1 MKLIDMHC
9 DTLLGTAYGE
19 KVDLYENK
27 KAVDF
32 KRMKAAGFSAQFF
45 AMCLMPEQSFA
56 EKGLQK
62 PDDMEF
68 MTALSD
74 CLYQNLEKYSD
85 VAAFAGNRDDLVRNE
100 REGKLSCFLTAEDGN
115 GIGGKREGLEKMY
128 QMGVRLISIT
138 WNMENCLGYPNS
150 SDPEKMALPLKP
162 FGCEMVDAMNKMGV
176 IVDVSHLSDGGFWD
190 VVRICKENHKPF
202 VASHS
207 ACRALTPHSRNLT
220 DEMIRAI
227 AECGGTI
234 GLNYSAGFI
243 SPDIHSHTSRI
254 DDMVRHMKHLY
265 QVGGIECMALGGDL
279 DGIRGDL
286 EIDSTDKTLW
296 LLERLKKEGFTES
309 QIDKIAYDNMFR
321 LIGETL

>member
-68 MTALSD
+68 MTA
-74 CLYQNLEKYSD
+74 QNLEKYSD
-85 VAAFAGNRDDLVRNE
+85 IAAFAGNRDDLVRNE

-150 SDPEKMALPLKP
+150 FDPEKMALPLKP
-162 FGCEMVDAMNKMGV
+162 FGCE
-176 IVDVSHLSDGGFWD
+176 SDGGFWD

-265 QVGGIECMALGGDL
+265 QVGL

>member
-1 MKLIDMHC
+1 
-9 DTLLGTAYGE
+9 
-19 KVDLYENK
+19 
-27 KAVDF
+27 
-32 KRMKAAGFSAQFF
+32 
-45 AMCLMPEQSFA
+45 
-56 EKGLQK
+56 
-62 PDDMEF
+62 
-68 MTALSD
+68 
-74 CLYQNLEKYSD
+74 
-85 VAAFAGNRDDLVRNE
+85 
-100 REGKLSCFLTAEDGN
+100 
-115 GIGGKREGLEKMY
+115 
-128 QMGVRLISIT
+128 
-138 WNMENCLGYPNS
+138 
-150 SDPEKMALPLKP
+150 
-162 FGCEMVDAMNKMGV
+162 
-176 IVDVSHLSDGGFWD
+176 
-190 VVRICKENHKPF
+190 
-202 VASHS
+202 
-207 ACRALTPHSRNLT
+207 
-220 DEMIRAI
+220 MIRAI

>member
-1 MKLIDMHC
+1 MI
-9 DTLLGTAYGE
+9 
-19 KVDLYENK
+19 
-27 KAVDF
+27 
-32 KRMKAAGFSAQFF
+32 
-45 AMCLMPEQSFA
+45 
-56 EKGLQK
+56 
-62 PDDMEF
+62 
-68 MTALSD
+68 
-74 CLYQNLEKYSD
+74 
-85 VAAFAGNRDDLVRNE
+85 
-100 REGKLSCFLTAEDGN
+100 
-115 GIGGKREGLEKMY
+115 
-128 QMGVRLISIT
+128 
-138 WNMENCLGYPNS
+138 
-150 SDPEKMALPLKP
+150 
-162 FGCEMVDAMNKMGV
+162 DAMNKMGV

>member
-1 MKLIDMHC
+1 MILDKIFKFGGICLETDRMHC

-150 SDPEKMALPLKP
+150 FDPEKMALPLKP

-220 DEMIRAI
+220 DEMIRCHR
-227 AECGGTI
+227 EC
-234 GLNYSAGFI
+234 
-243 SPDIHSHTSRI
+243 R
-254 DDMVRHMKHLY
+254 RHH
-265 QVGGIECMALGGDL
+265 
-279 DGIRGDL
+279 
-286 EIDSTDKTLW
+286 
-296 LLERLKKEGFTES
+296 RLKLLRRIYFAGHPLPHQPHRRHGSPHEAPVSGRRHRMHG
-309 QIDKIAYDNMFR
+309 AGR
-321 LIGETL
+321 

>member
-150 SDPEKMALPLKP
+150 FDPEKMALPLKP
-162 FGCEMVDAMNKMGV
+162 FGCEMVDAMNQ
-176 IVDVSHLSDGGFWD
+176 
-190 VVRICKENHKPF
+190 P
-202 VASHS
+202 A
-207 ACRALTPHSRNLT
+207 
-220 DEMIRAI
+220 
-227 AECGGTI
+227 
-234 GLNYSAGFI
+234 
-243 SPDIHSHTSRI
+243 
-254 DDMVRHMKHLY
+254 
-265 QVGGIECMALGGDL
+265 
-279 DGIRGDL
+279 
-286 EIDSTDKTLW
+286 
-296 LLERLKKEGFTES
+296 
-309 QIDKIAYDNMFR
+309 
-321 LIGETL
+321 

>member
-1 MKLIDMHC
+1 M
-9 DTLLGTAYGE
+9 
-19 KVDLYENK
+19 
-27 KAVDF
+27 
-32 KRMKAAGFSAQFF
+32 
-45 AMCLMPEQSFA
+45 
-56 EKGLQK
+56 
-62 PDDMEF
+62 
-68 MTALSD
+68 
-74 CLYQNLEKYSD
+74 
-85 VAAFAGNRDDLVRNE
+85 
-100 REGKLSCFLTAEDGN
+100 
-115 GIGGKREGLEKMY
+115 
-128 QMGVRLISIT
+128 
-138 WNMENCLGYPNS
+138 
-150 SDPEKMALPLKP
+150 
-162 FGCEMVDAMNKMGV
+162 
-176 IVDVSHLSDGGFWD
+176 
-190 VVRICKENHKPF
+190 
-202 VASHS
+202 ASHS

-321 LIGETL
+321 LIGGDAVSHRLERNILSTMEKTAGSSPAVFFHRFC